1 MRNLLLFTLAV
12 GPGLIVAYWLFVRPA
27 LKSVPAFK
35 QFYAEADTFWA
46 KVWAVCGK
54 SVTLAFAYFVQFVGW
69 ALQLIDPI
77 ASALGDPDLRYQ
89 ITETLQANPKILGY
103 VLMAISAVTVAARL
117 RSIAKSA
124 EE

>member
-1 MRNLLLFTLAV
+1 MRSFLLFTLAV

-46 KVWAVCGK
+46 KAWALCGK
-54 SVTLAFAYFVQFVGW
+54 SITLAFSYFVQVVGW
-69 ALQLIDPI
+69 ALQLLDPI

-89 ITETLQANPKILGY
+89 ITESLQANPKILGY
-103 VLMAISAVTVAARL
+103 ILMAISGITIAARL
-117 RSIAKSA
+117 RSISKSVD
-124 EE
+124 E